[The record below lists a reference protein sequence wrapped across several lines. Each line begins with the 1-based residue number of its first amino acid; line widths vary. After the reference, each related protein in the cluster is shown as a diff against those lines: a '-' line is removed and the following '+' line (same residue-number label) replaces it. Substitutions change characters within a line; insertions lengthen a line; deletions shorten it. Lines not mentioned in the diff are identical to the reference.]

1 MATLLSEHFRGLR
14 VFRGSIHQPGILCR
28 GVHSRFS
35 VSARRGPR
43 IQCVTRQSHV
53 TRRIVLTHHKLSH
66 RSQRNLGL
74 SDKDAPKLNPMTE
87 VGSGVVRDKYKAL
100 LNKIID
106 QLNTF
111 FSSDTTDG
119 DQLAYATTL
128 LEKTLESQILQK
140 QSASNT
146 KEQFANSPDITNEI
160 LTAIIDSMDAQTEL
174 STRAL
179 NSAAIREGLKIILLN
194 QLGLYEKLKS
204 RAIGA

>member
-1 MATLLSEHFRGLR
+1 
-14 VFRGSIHQPGILCR
+14 
-28 GVHSRFS
+28 
-35 VSARRGPR
+35 
-43 IQCVTRQSHV
+43 
-53 TRRIVLTHHKLSH
+53 
-66 RSQRNLGL
+66 
-74 SDKDAPKLNPMTE
+74 MTE